1 VRPLHRSNRLFR
13 LSHRALI
20 ALAVVIAASVAGAAV
35 LLRSSS
41 SGPGTHTPHAHT
53 ETTYSCP
60 MHPSYKSDQPGSCPI
75 CSMKLVPLESGEAPK
90 PDGTAPMTQ
99 RTEAPAP
106 SIVISPERQ
115 QQIGIRFS
123 PVMRMPVTVEVRAV
137 GKVAFDESQ
146 ITHVHSKVSGW
157 IEEVFIDFVG
167 APVKRGQPL
176 FTIYSPDLVASQEE
190 YLLALRAE
198 RELGSS
204 SFDRVAS
211 GSRALVESARR
222 RLALWDM
229 TPAQIRALEKRGQ
242 VSRTVT
248 VFSPE
253 SGIVT
258 ERAAYHHGR
267 YVTPELDLYTIVRF
281 DRVWVI
287 ANVYEYELP
296 NVAVGQEVVATL
308 PYDAAHAPLR
318 GKVSFVQPYLD
329 PATRTAQVRF
339 EFPNEDGAL
348 RPETFVNVSL
358 KRDLGTALVVPK
370 DAVMDTGESQYV
382 FVDRGEGRLE
392 PRLIR
397 TGAEVSSGR
406 IVLDGLV
413 EDDRVVTAANFVV
426 DSESR
431 LKGAFDAM
439 TRVSGAEAPTPG
451 AAPAN
456 LRAEVE
462 TDPSPAK
469 VGENTVRVRVSDAAG
484 APVVGAEVEVRLF
497 MPQMGSMAPM
507 EATAQLR
514 EEETGVYEGRI
525 DVPMAWTWETTI
537 RVRRNAQ
544 ELGTIATTITA
555 R

>member
-1 VRPLHRSNRLFR
+1 MHRSLLRRSL
-13 LSHRALI
+13 RAPAA
-20 ALAVVIAASVAGAAV
+20 ALLATLLLAGAGVWWSARPV
-35 LLRSSS
+35 QTRYSAAA
-41 SGPGTHTPHAHT
+41 HAD
-53 ETTYSCP
+53 ELTYYCP
-60 MHPSYKSDQPGSCPI
+60 MHPDFKSDEPGSCPI
-75 CSMKLVPLESGEAPK
+75 CSMKLVPLGADAPK
-90 PDGTAPMTQ
+90 SGGSAAKEDAQTQ
-99 RTEAPAP
+99 AP

-123 PVMRMPVTVEVRAV
+123 SVTRMSATADVRAA

-157 IEEVFIDFVG
+157 VDEVFVDFVG
-167 APVKRGQPL
+167 APVKQGQPL

-198 RELGSS
+198 RELGGSS
-204 SFDRVAS
+204 LDRVAN
-211 GSRALVESARR
+211 GARVLVESARR

-229 TPAQIRALEKRGQ
+229 TPAQIRALEKRGE
-242 VSRTVT
+242 VSRTVS
-248 VFSPE
+248 VFSPT

-258 ERAAYHHGR
+258 ERSAYDHGR
-267 YVTPELDLYTIVRF
+267 YVTPELDLYTIARL

-287 ANVYEYELP
+287 ANVFEYELP
-296 NVAVGQEVVATL
+296 NVTVGQEAEAKL
-308 PYDAAHAPLR
+308 PYDPARPLLR

-358 KRDLGTALVVPK
+358 TRDLGTVLVVPR
-370 DAVMDTGESQYV
+370 DAVMDTGQVQYV

-397 TGAEVSSGR
+397 TGTEVSSGR
-406 IVLDGLV
+406 TVLEGLA
-413 EDDRVVTAANFVV
+413 EGDRVVTAANFVV

-439 TRVSGAEAPTPG
+439 TAPSGAQ
-451 AAPAN
+451 APAGSAAATM
-456 LRAEVE
+456 RAQVE
-462 TDPSPAK
+462 TERSPAK
-469 VGENTVRVRVSDAAG
+469 VGENAVRVRLSDASG
-484 APVVGAEVEVRLF
+484 APIVGSEVELRLF
-497 MPQMGSMAPM
+497 MPQMGAMAPM
-507 EATAQLR
+507 ESKASLR
-514 EEETGVYEGRI
+514 EEEAGVYVGRVDI
-525 DVPMAWTWETTI
+525 PVAWTWETTV
-537 RVRRNAQ
+537 RVRKDGQN
-544 ELGTIATTITA
+544 LGSVQTTITA